1 MKSSNIIKGN
11 LVGITISDGF
21 EVLDKS
27 VDPSGEGVV
36 CNSAG
41 WHPIIRLNVR
51 SSLKHSAVHSLAY
64 DVDKAVIFLTV
75 VQ

>member
-11 LVGITISDGF
+11 LVGIPISDGF

-41 WHPIIRLNVR
+41 WLPSFNQIKCKILSETL
-51 SSLKHSAVHSLAY
+51 SSTFFGL
-64 DVDKAVIFLTV
+64 
-75 VQ
+75 

>member
-1 MKSSNIIKGN
+1 MKNGSVTS
-11 LVGITISDGF
+11 ITISDGF
-21 EVLDKS
+21 EVLDKI